1 MANVNKAYL
10 TPFHIL
16 SYFLALFGLVG
27 IGLSGYVVGQIRY
40 AFPLSTMTLVL
51 SVITFLYVPLRTFL
65 YPIEKPTL
73 FIVAFVIDA
82 AMAIASLV
90 AMALNVANYRW
101 RTRACSPENRENG
114 NIRQSQ
120 CNVGITLVVI
130 TVLYILFYIPTAFL
144 LWKRVFSATRR
155 QEKV

>member
-1 MANVNKAYL
+1 MVNKSYL
-10 TPFHIL
+10 SPFHIL
-16 SYFLALFGLVG
+16 SYFLTLWGLVG

-51 SVITFLYVPLRTFL
+51 SVITFIYVPIRTFL
-65 YPIEKPTL
+65 WPFEKPFI
-73 FIVAFVIDA
+73 FIVSFVIDL

-90 AMALNVANYRW
+90 AMALNVAKYRW
-101 RTRACSPENRENG
+101 RTRECSWENRQDG

-130 TVLYILFYIPTAFL
+130 TVLYILFYIPTSWL
-144 LWKRVFSATRR
+144 LWRRIFSSSRNSG
-155 QEKV
+155 KV